1 MSLDNSSNQQNAA
14 SSTAMNQ
21 GNSVQVAK
29 VETKRAASRSRS

>member
-21 GNSVQVAK
+21 GNSVQSPK
-29 VETKRAASRSRS
+29 LTTNGM